1 MGDLRN
7 TKLPLVLVTLRLFRS
22 PLSMS
27 DFVAV
32 VLPLPLRIPTLGYTV
47 SHLSSRTFVLSF
59 LTIILCRQFGA
70 RSYELM
76 LSQVFISALK
86 ERNWLLRVEYS

>member
-47 SHLSSRTFVLSF
+47 SHL